1 MTQLRTFLTEAN
13 EWCVRDRLT
22 PPSFKF
28 DEKKLR
34 QCFSSQDEPIKA
46 TCVGLFYGQCSLALP
61 WSIISIYAWYER
73 WLELKSPCLKVR
85 KLGQARTQEF
95 KSPATFF
102 LGLETGCDAKVI

>member
-1 MTQLRTFLTEAN
+1 MTQLRTFSTEAN

-46 TCVGLFYGQCSLALP
+46 TCVGLFLRPMFVGFTLV
-61 WSIISIYAWYER
+61 SIYAWYEP
-73 WLELKSPCLKVR
+73 WLELISPCLKVR
-85 KLGQARTQEF
+85 KLGQAGTQEF